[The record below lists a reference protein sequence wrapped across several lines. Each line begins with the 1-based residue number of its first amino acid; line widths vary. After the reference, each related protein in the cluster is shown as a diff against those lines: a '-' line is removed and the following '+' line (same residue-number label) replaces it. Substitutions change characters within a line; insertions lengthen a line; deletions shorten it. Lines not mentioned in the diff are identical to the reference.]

1 MRCLLEI
8 IVARQADAYAV
19 LKPFKDVAGLEFG
32 VRLLNAI
39 ESSEKSTDPHW
50 VACYCAMRTVDYFF
64 VGGGARSMILIP
76 PDWINSP
83 GFTASF
89 TA

>member
-19 LKPFKDVAGLEFG
+19 LKPSKDVAGLEFG

-39 ESSEKSTDPHW
+39 ESSETI
-50 VACYCAMRTVDYFF
+50 Y
-64 VGGGARSMILIP
+64 RSALGCVLLRYA
-76 PDWINSP
+76 NN
-83 GFTASF
+83 
-89 TA
+89 